1 MDQIL
6 QGIQAATIQ
15 LTMPNCLQMI
25 AADLERGNPVQ
36 FIIWIS
42 SVKQPSIALEDGV
55 KTVYEQIA
63 SPTSSLETAVLK
75 FQWQVPYYRMYGAQ
89 IADCGRWEEEQTA
102 RENSWVTI
110 PQLWLLIARSLIAA
124 CR

>member
-6 QGIQAATIQ
+6 QGIQAATVQ
-15 LTMPNCLQMI
+15 VTMPNRLQMI

-42 SVKQPSIALEDGV
+42 SVRQPAIALEDGV

-89 IADCGRWEEEQTA
+89 IADFGRWEEEKTA
-102 RENSWVTI
+102 RENNWVI
-110 PQLWLLIARSLIAA
+110 FPQLSLLSECSLIAN
-124 CR
+124 CS